1 MRVEYIIHTCLEC
14 DWHVFLIPCWWLQV
28 TLYGKQKVP
37 CLLYYT
43 QLQER
48 IMENNTSAN
57 VSESSP
63 DSSATLVFI
72 RLPLYTLLPLA
83 KPSGCTTLQAC
94 MCLSDTERVS
104 CLFSIKRTKFFW
116 AKCFDVYMQVKSSSQ
131 PISDEIFKHLVS
143 ESASFRKLSA
153 SNDISSTFWPFDMT
167 TEAPKPVWQFPT
179 AFSLDSSLHWLGLCW
194 TLGDFSVLECW
205 LFILWLSG
213 IGCHG
218 TDVVHSHMFCSG
230 LWQGLL
236 LGIDAEFV
244 ALSASEKV
252 MSFVFLLGL
261 NIIAA
266 VIRMINLSSLA
277 CWCK

>member
-1 MRVEYIIHTCLEC
+1 
-14 DWHVFLIPCWWLQV
+14 
-28 TLYGKQKVP
+28 
-37 CLLYYT
+37 
-43 QLQER
+43 
-48 IMENNTSAN
+48 MENNTSAN

-167 TEAPKPVWQFPT
+167 TEAPKP
-179 AFSLDSSLHWLGLCW
+179 
-194 TLGDFSVLECW
+194 
-205 LFILWLSG
+205 
-213 IGCHG
+213 
-218 TDVVHSHMFCSG
+218 
-230 LWQGLL
+230 GLL

-244 ALSASEKV
+244 ALSASEKGSREDGV
-252 MSFVFLLGL
+252 EFVKRPARL
-261 NIIAA
+261 
-266 VIRMINLSSLA
+266 SLA
-277 CWCK
+277 RVSVVRGEGDKAGVCCIDDYICMVKFITAADKEASLRYF

>member
-1 MRVEYIIHTCLEC
+1 MRVQYIIHTCLEC
-14 DWHVFLIPCWWLQV
+14 DWHFFLIPCWWLQV

-63 DSSATLVFI
+63 ESSATLVFI

-83 KPSGCTTLQAC
+83 KPSSGCTTLQAC

-104 CLFSIKRTKFFW
+104 CLFSIKRTRFFW

-167 TEAPKPVWQFPT
+167 TEAPKPV
-179 AFSLDSSLHWLGLCW
+179 
-194 TLGDFSVLECW
+194 
-205 LFILWLSG
+205 
-213 IGCHG
+213 
-218 TDVVHSHMFCSG
+218 
-230 LWQGLL
+230 
-236 LGIDAEFV
+236 
-244 ALSASEKV
+244 
-252 MSFVFLLGL
+252 
-261 NIIAA
+261 
-266 VIRMINLSSLA
+266 
-277 CWCK
+277 